1 MSTRSR
7 RRRLVRPALLVL
19 AFVLVGAG
27 LGVLWAQ
34 VVWSPPQGRISAGT
48 WYPLGERALSAQ
60 TGGTSTYVALAA
72 LGGLVLGG
80 VSAWAASR
88 AELLVLAA
96 VVVGGALAAWLMWQV
111 GTALGPPD
119 PDSVSAADGTRLP
132 GALTVAG
139 VSPFLT
145 LPTVALGVLTVALLV
160 WPSSGLDRSARVGN
174 RSA

>member
-1 MSTRSR
+1 MSAGSPRH
-7 RRRLVRPALLVL
+7 RLVRPALVVL
-19 AFVLVGAG
+19 AFVVVGIG

-48 WYPLGERALSAQ
+48 WYPVGEQALSAE
-60 TGGTSTYVALAA
+60 TGGTSSYVALAA
-72 LGGLVLGG
+72 LGGLVLGL
-80 VSAWAASR
+80 VSAWAATR

-96 VVVGGALAAWLMWQV
+96 VVVGGTLAAWLMWQV

-119 PDSVSAADGTRLP
+119 PDTLAAADGTRLP

-139 VSPFLT
+139 ASPFLT
-145 LPTVALGVLTVALLV
+145 LPTVALGVLTVALLAL
-160 WPSSGLDRSARVGN
+160 PSAGLDRSAPLGN